1 MEVPLDGWYEAA
13 DGELAGDGWDTSD
26 GDNTPASWLGWLLL
40 GVLAMATVRLLL
52 ISIQVVGLVR
62 RAREYPSHTVGGIR
76 YCQTEGREG
85 PSSFFRWIF
94 LPQVP
99 AEEAILSHEQAHVQQ
114 GHSWDIILA
123 ELWLCLSWWNPLAY
137 AYLRA
142 LRQVHEY
149 LADATALERVP
160 AEEYLRALATYAE
173 LKVRHRSTM
182 AASLTHASLTKR
194 LQMMKNQPTKAQHRM
209 AYLLLVPGVMISLMA
224 CLPREQVA
232 PVAEELVSAA
242 TEVVLAKPELV
253 GTIPN
258 GNPIPSKDLT
268 RIASGYGWRM
278 HPIYKIKKHHAGVDF
293 KAPTGTPIYA
303 TGDGRVV
310 TALNSDKG
318 HGNHIKIQHTEEY
331 TTMYSHMESM
341 VVEEGD
347 WVKKGQ
353 QIGTVGS
360 TGMSTAPHLHYEVHV
375 NGQHVDPVTF
385 LDKEDLKKGSR

>member
-1 MEVPLDGWYEAA
+1 
-13 DGELAGDGWDTSD
+13 
-26 GDNTPASWLGWLLL
+26 
-40 GVLAMATVRLLL
+40 
-52 ISIQVVGLVR
+52 
-62 RAREYPSHTVGGIR
+62 
-76 YCQTEGREG
+76 
-85 PSSFFRWIF
+85 
-94 LPQVP
+94 
-99 AEEAILSHEQAHVQQ
+99 
-114 GHSWDIILA
+114 
-123 ELWLCLSWWNPLAY
+123 
-137 AYLRA
+137 
-142 LRQVHEY
+142 
-149 LADATALERVP
+149 
-160 AEEYLRALATYAE
+160 
-173 LKVRHRSTM
+173 M